1 MKRKVV
7 AAAMAAALTVS
18 MLSGCGSSGSTS
30 SDGGADNAASN
41 SSDGA
46 IELTV
51 WHYFE
56 EPDVNVINALVE
68 EYNSIQDDVHITAT
82 YVSREELMN
91 QYTIG
96 AVSGDLPDI
105 GMVDSPDMASY
116 ISLGVFADITDNLNS
131 WGELDHFYDGNL
143 ASCMDADGKIYGL
156 PHNTN
161 CISLICN
168 MDLLEK
174 AGYDHVP
181 DSIEEFEKM
190 ALDTTDAAD
199 GTYGFAM
206 CAVSTEEGTFQLL
219 PWLQGTQNGKSTT
232 VADIAADSAV
242 AGLSVLGNLTASGAM
257 STECVNWTQSDVY
270 NQFVAQK
277 AAMAEIGTWHLPL
290 LKEDVTEDDFKYQ
303 VCLLP
308 TGDKGTST
316 STVGGENFGVCSST
330 EHKEEAAEFIEWMC
344 SVDNQKKYSEE
355 GGKLPTRDD
364 VSPEYSFL
372 QDEFAVFQEQ
382 LQTAAARGPH
392 ESWPTISKS
401 IYTMAQDVFL
411 NGADS
416 AASLQKAAD
425 TIKPILEET
434 PILEY

>member
-1 MKRKVV
+1 MRRKVV
-7 AAAMAAALTVS
+7 AATMALTLAAS
-18 MLSGCGSSGSTS
+18 LFAGCGSSSGGTDSGSTDKKEES
-30 SDGGADNAASN
+30 TASG
-41 SSDGA
+41 DT
-46 IELTV
+46 IELSV

-56 EPDVNVINALVE
+56 EPDVSVVEALVD
-68 EYNSIQDDVHITAT
+68 EYNAMQDDVHITAT

-116 ISLGVFADITDNLNS
+116 ISLGVFADITEDLNN
-131 WGELDHFYDGNL
+131 WGEVDHFYKGNL

-161 CISLICN
+161 CIALICN
-168 MDLLEK
+168 MDMLSA

-181 DSIEEFEKM
+181 TSLAEFEEM
-190 ALDTTDAAD
+190 AIATTDASD

-219 PWLQGTQNGKSTT
+219 PWLLGEQNGESTT
-232 VADIAADSAV
+232 VAAIDADSAV
-242 AGLSVLGNLTASGAM
+242 TGLTALSNIVSAGAM
-257 STECVNWTQSDVY
+257 STECVNWKQSDVY

-290 LKEDVTEDDFKYQ
+290 LNEDVTDDFTYE

-308 TGDKGTST
+308 TGDEGTSV
-316 STVGGENFGVCSST
+316 STVGGENFGVCSGC
-330 EHKEEAAEFIEWMC
+330 EYKEEAAAFVEFMC
-344 SVDNQKKYSEE
+344 STDSQKRYAQE

-364 VSPEYSFL
+364 VTPEYAFL
-372 QDEFAVFQEQ
+372 TDEFAVFQEQ
-382 LQTAAARGPH
+382 LGYAVARGPH
-392 ESWPTISKS
+392 ESWPTISQS

-411 NGADS
+411 NGADP
-416 AASLQKAAD
+416 AASLKTAAD
-425 TIKPILEET
+425 VINPILEET

>member
-1 MKRKVV
+1 MKRKVLAV
-7 AAAMAAALTVS
+7 TMVLALTAS
-18 MLSGCGSSGSTS
+18 LAAGCGSSSGGTDSSSTAAES
-30 SDGGADNAASN
+30 STAGGGDT
-41 SSDGA
+41 
-46 IELTV
+46 IELSL

-56 EPDVNVINALVE
+56 EPDVTVVEGLVD
-68 EYNSIQDDVHITAT
+68 EYNSMQDKVHITAT

-116 ISLGVFADITDNLNS
+116 VSLGVFADITDELNA
-131 WGELDHFYDGNL
+131 WGEVDHFYKGNL

-161 CISLICN
+161 CIALICN
-168 MDLLEK
+168 MDMLAE

-181 DSIEEFEKM
+181 TSLAEFEEM
-190 ALDTTDAAD
+190 AIATTDASD

-219 PWLQGTQNGKSTT
+219 PWLLGEQNGANTT
-232 VADIAADSAV
+232 IANIDADSAV
-242 AGLSVLGNLTASGAM
+242 AGLTALGNLVSNGAM
-257 STECVNWTQSDVY
+257 STECVNWKQSDVY

-290 LKEDVTEDDFKYQ
+290 LNEDVTDDFTYQ

-308 TGDKGTST
+308 TGDEGTSV
-316 STVGGENFGVCSST
+316 STVGGENFGVCSGCAYP
-330 EHKEEAAEFIEWMC
+330 EEAAAFVEFMC
-344 SVDNQKKYSEE
+344 SVDSQKKYAEE

-364 VSPEYSFL
+364 VTPEYAFL
-372 QDEFAVFQEQ
+372 TDEFAVFQDQ
-382 LQTAAARGPH
+382 LECAVARGPH
-392 ESWPTISKS
+392 ESWPTISQS

-411 NGADS
+411 NGADP
-416 AASLQKAAD
+416 AASLKTAAD
-425 TIKPILEET
+425 AINPILEET